1 MKHEWKK
8 QAKELYLPS
17 KKPHIINIPE
27 FKFLTIKGKGD
38 PNTSEEFSEAIGAL
52 YSFSYTIKML
62 PKKGIVPEGYFDY
75 VVFPLEGVWDLPEGT
90 KGFDKMNKSELIY
103 TIMIRQPDFVTE
115 ELFKDVYETVKKKKD
130 NPRLDEVSFVSMEDG
145 MCVQMLHIGEFDNEA
160 KSFALM
166 DEFCIEN
173 GLQRTEK
180 SHREIY
186 ISDFRKTKPENLKT
200 VLRYKVEKIED

>member
-8 QAKELYLPS
+8 QAKDLYLPS
-17 KKPHIINIPE
+17 KKPHLISIPK
-27 FKFLTIKGKGD
+27 FKFITIKGQGD

-52 YSFSYTIKML
+52 YSLSYTIKML

-115 ELFKDVYETVKKKKD
+115 ELFKDVYEIVKKKKD
-130 NPRLDEVSFVSMEDG
+130 NPRLDEVSFASIEDG
-145 MCVQMLHIGEFDNEA
+145 MCVQMLHVGKFDDEA
-160 KSFALM
+160 ESFALM

-173 GLQRTEK
+173 GLRRTEM

-186 ISDFRKTKPENLKT
+186 ISDFRRAKPENLKT